1 MIYEEVFR
9 EFERQGVEYLLVGGV
24 AVNIY
29 GYVRMTMDLDIMVD
43 LSEDNLSRII
53 GVMEKLGFSP
63 RVPVDPHDLIAE
75 EKRVEWTEKK
85 GAVVFTFIDLKK
97 PFRQID
103 VFLINP
109 MSFSEAYARRKIMA
123 IGGITLSVACLDD
136 LIAMKERA
144 GRPRD
149 LEDAS
154 HLKKIK
160 VLKEKR

>member
-1 MIYEEVFR
+1 VIYEEVFR
-9 EFERQGVEYLLVGGV
+9 EFERQGVQYLLVGGV

-29 GYVRMTMDLDIMVD
+29 GYIRMTMDLDIMVN

-75 EKRVEWTEKK
+75 EKRVEWIEKK

-103 VFLINP
+103 VFLTNP

-123 IGGITLSVACLDD
+123 IGEITLSVACLDD

-154 HLKKIK
+154 HLKRIK

>member
-9 EFERQGVEYLLVGGV
+9 EFELQGVQYLLVGGV

-53 GVMEKLGFSP
+53 RVMEKLGFSP
-63 RVPVDPHDLIAE
+63 RAPVDPHDLIAK
-75 EKRVEWTEKK
+75 EKRDEWINKK

-103 VFLINP
+103 VFLTNP
-109 MSFSEAYARRKIMA
+109 MSFSEAFARRKVMV
-123 IGGITLSVACLDD
+123 IGGLTLSVACLDD
-136 LIAMKERA
+136 LIEMKERA

-154 HLKKIK
+154 HLKRIK
-160 VLKEKR
+160 VLREEG

>member
-9 EFERQGVEYLLVGGV
+9 EFELQGVQYLLVGGV

-43 LSEDNLSRII
+43 LSEDNISRII
-53 GVMEKLGFSP
+53 RVMEKLGFSP
-63 RVPVDPHDLIAE
+63 RAPVDPHDFISE
-75 EKRVEWTEKK
+75 EKRDEWIKK
-85 GAVVFTFIDLKK
+85 MGAMVFTFIDLKK

-103 VFLINP
+103 VFLTNP
-109 MSFSEAYARRKIMA
+109 MSFSEAFARRKVMA

-136 LIAMKERA
+136 LIEMKERA

-154 HLKKIK
+154 HLKRIK
-160 VLKEKR
+160 VLREEG